1 MAGDQDWFAVTL
13 EAGTTYRIDLKGFF
27 TGGGRLPNPYLRG
40 IHDSSGNLIPG
51 TANDNVNPWYD
62 SRVWFTPTE
71 SGVHYIAAGAA
82 SGLTGTYTLSVTEPN
97 ADDFSADAS
106 TTGEV
111 TVGGSVEGEVE
122 TAGDRD
128 WFAVEVVAGTTYRV
142 DLERTN
148 PSLTWF
154 ANLAVHDEDG
164 NPISGTTNYGSG
176 LDSRLYFTATDTG
189 THYISAGGSGDLTGS
204 YKLRVTESNADEYT
218 ADTSTTGRATVGG
231 SVPGEIAEPGDVD
244 WFAVDLVAGRAY
256 KIDLEATW
264 SAPGQILDTALKGI
278 HDGDGDLIP
287 GTEADGGGSGLNS
300 RLYFTATET
309 GTHYIA
315 AGATTNNNFHVGTCQ
330 LSVEDMGV
338 DDGYRADTSTS
349 GRVAVD
355 GTASGN
361 ITEPWGWDWFAVE
374 FVAGTAYRID
384 LKGSPTGDG
393 TLTDPYLRGVYDA
406 EGSFVPDSVNN
417 DGGVG
422 DNSRLSFTA
431 SETGTYYIVAGAYG
445 YRTGT
450 YELAVE
456 EGM

>member
-1 MAGDQDWFAVTL
+1 MTL

-27 TGGGRLPNPYLRG
+27 TGGGRLLNPYLRG
-40 IHDSSGNLIPG
+40 IYDSSGTLISG

-62 SRVWFTPTE
+62 SRVWFTPTDT
-71 SGVHYIAAGAA
+71 GTHYIAAGG
-82 SGLTGTYTLSVTEPN
+82 SGNLTGTYTLSVTAPN

-122 TAGDRD
+122 VAGDRD
-128 WFAVEVVAGTTYRV
+128 WFAVELVAGTTYRV
-142 DLERTN
+142 DLERTD
-148 PSLTWF
+148 PSVTWF
-154 ANLAVHDEDG
+154 AYLAGIHDEDG
-164 NPISGTTNYGSG
+164 NPISGTTDYSSG
-176 LDSRLYFTATDTG
+176 IGGPRLWFTPTDTG
-189 THYISAGGSGDLTGS
+189 THYIAAGGSGDLTGS

-231 SVPGEIAEPGDVD
+231 SVAGEIAEPGDVD

-264 SAPGQILDTALKGI
+264 SAPGQILDAALKGI
-278 HDGDGDLIP
+278 HDGEGDLIP
-287 GTEADGGGSGLNS
+287 GTEADGGGRGLDA

-315 AGATTNNNFHVGTCQ
+315 AGAAVNTHYHVGTYQ
-330 LSVEDMGV
+330 LLVEDIGV
-338 DDGYRADTSTS
+338 DDGYSADTSTS
-349 GRVAVD
+349 GQVAVN

-384 LKGSPTGDG
+384 LEGSPTGDG

-406 EGSFVPDSVNN
+406 EGSFVPDTVNN
-417 DGGVG
+417 DGGFG
-422 DNSRLSFTA
+422 ANSRLDFTA
-431 SETGTYYIVAGAYG
+431 SETGTYYIAAGAYG

-450 YELAVE
+450 YELSVE
-456 EGM
+456 EAM